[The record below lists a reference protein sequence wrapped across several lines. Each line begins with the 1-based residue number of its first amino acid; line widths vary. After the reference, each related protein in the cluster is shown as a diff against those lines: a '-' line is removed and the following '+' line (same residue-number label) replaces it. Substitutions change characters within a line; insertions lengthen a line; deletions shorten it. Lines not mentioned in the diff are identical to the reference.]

1 VAEIIEAR
9 DITARDQDG
18 WTISYGVRRSDDR
31 EVPVLA
37 SCSRPAEA
45 SIRSDDARGRR
56 DDLGRLT
63 LEESLALTALVAKRA
78 PERRSRFEVRWL
90 PRLLEEDGQ

>member
-1 VAEIIEAR
+1 LDPAPGPVGLLLGVAEIIEAR

-37 SCSRPAEA
+37 SCSRTAEA
-45 SIRSDDARGRR
+45 SIRSDDA
-56 DDLGRLT
+56 
-63 LEESLALTALVAKRA
+63 
-78 PERRSRFEVRWL
+78 RFEVRWL